1 MGDMTRDCLCVCGTA
16 RRYYLKI
23 MHSNWNK
30 FQHVKAWEKGVLN
43 WILISECSWQNGW
56 WNGME
61 MGAVR
66 NRMSCNSHH
75 GAEFWLNICVQKHG
89 IYWQINLNSPMP
101 FILRHPC
108 RTIFKDIQFQLIR
121 EQENIFPQKP
131 RIIYLIFILNPPT
144 FPLPCSL
151 GRRITFYTSVFIG
164 VAGRILTMITS
175 DNYVLFSISAV
186 LGSLTSISIFQAPL
200 IIAMETSEP

>member
-1 MGDMTRDCLCVCGTA
+1 MLVAKWMV
-16 RRYYLKI
+16 K
-23 MHSNWNK
+23 WNGNGSSTK
-30 FQHVKAWEKGVLN
+30 PHELQFASWSG
-43 WILISECSWQNGW
+43 ILIEYLCAKTWHILANQFELS
-56 WNGME
+56 
-61 MGAVR
+61 
-66 NRMSCNSHH
+66 
-75 GAEFWLNICVQKHG
+75 L
-89 IYWQINLNSPMP
+89 P

-131 RIIYLIFILNPPT
+131 RIIYLIFILNPTT